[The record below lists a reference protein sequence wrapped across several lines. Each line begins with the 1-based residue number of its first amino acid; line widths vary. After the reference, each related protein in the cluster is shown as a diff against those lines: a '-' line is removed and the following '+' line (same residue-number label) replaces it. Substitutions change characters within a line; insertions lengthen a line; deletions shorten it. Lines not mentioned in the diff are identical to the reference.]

1 MTELA
6 RGLAAVRGEGL
17 TLIALP
23 APVTTAA
30 AIVASW
36 PDAPVVAWSGDAL
49 TLVGVGVAHELRGH
63 GAARWTEI
71 VDGARSVVIAGAVI
85 DGEQVPLDAL
95 GFARPRF
102 AGGAAFAPGAADRAP
117 WVGFGDAWF
126 ALPRWT
132 YTSDGNSARLVLA
145 VTVREAGDPRWAAEL
160 ACFADRFVAAPQ
172 PPLVEMIAADPAVWR
187 GQVEAI
193 TSAIAHGTCSKIVA
207 ARTCD
212 VRLAAPVRA
221 ADLLAALDARHAD
234 CVRVLVRPPN
244 AGTLVAAT
252 PERLVRRDGDTVS
265 CDALAGTI
273 AAAPPSG
280 GAARS
285 GKPDAIAPG
294 SDNAAT
300 LLASIKDRNEHEL
313 VVRAIREALVA
324 AGADV
329 SAPDEPTVRVLRHV
343 IHLHTPF
350 HATLRAPRHV
360 LELVARLH
368 PTPAVGGTPTPVATD
383 WITWR
388 EPEPRGWYSAPV
400 GWFDLA
406 GNGELAVA
414 IRSGVLT
421 GRHAQLWAGCGI
433 VAGSDPDRELAET
446 EIKFRAMLGALGVS
460 ELPPH
465 VVVARPA
472 RIELR

>member
-1 MTELA
+1 
-6 RGLAAVRGEGL
+6 
-17 TLIALP
+17 
-23 APVTTAA
+23 
-30 AIVASW
+30 
-36 PDAPVVAWSGDAL
+36 
-49 TLVGVGVAHELRGH
+49 
-63 GAARWTEI
+63 
-71 VDGARSVVIAGAVI
+71 
-85 DGEQVPLDAL
+85 
-95 GFARPRF
+95 
-102 AGGAAFAPGAADRAP
+102 
-117 WVGFGDAWF
+117 
-126 ALPRWT
+126 
-132 YTSDGNSARLVLA
+132 
-145 VTVREAGDPRWAAEL
+145 
-160 ACFADRFVAAPQ
+160 
-172 PPLVEMIAADPAVWR
+172 MIAADPAVWR

-300 LLASIKDRNEHEL
+300 LLASIKDRNEHEARRPRDPRGARRGRRGRL
-313 VVRAIREALVA
+313 GARRADRARA
-324 AGADV
+324 AARDPSPHAV
-329 SAPDEPTVRVLRHV
+329 PRDAP
-343 IHLHTPF
+343 
-350 HATLRAPRHV
+350 RAPPRARF
-360 LELVARLH
+360 VARLH